1 MGTVSLP
8 LTRNSHIK
16 RFPPN
21 KSSQNA
27 ANPAKSTY
35 RVRNRSHRTGAPRR
49 RSTVTS
55 APATAPIS
63 CKVSTWG
70 SKSHSRK
77 QISDCHRSPQN
88 TTPRL
93 PNRFSTRSGQ
103 AHCTSA
109 KALPRKKWTVFLY
122 IYFISSTCSMCPV
135 SRSSESVIAASCKF
149 SPLMRTVRLPP
160 DTATSSVL

>member
-1 MGTVSLP
+1 MKEALSLA
-8 LTRNSHIK
+8 LALLMTLS
-16 RFPPN
+16 
-21 KSSQNA
+21 A
-27 ANPAKSTY
+27 ACAET
-35 RVRNRSHRTGAPRR
+35 
-49 RSTVTS
+49 
-55 APATAPIS
+55 APAAQPLYE
-63 CKVSTWG
+63 V
-70 SKSHSRK
+70 
-77 QISDCHRSPQN
+77 
-88 TTPRL
+88 
-93 PNRFSTRSGQ
+93 